1 MSNVSMEEGRRR
13 GREREG
19 DPPLENTHCMLS
31 ILPNP
36 NIGSIRAITFFSK
49 GTTSPTN
56 GGHNNQSCARIYT
69 LYTYKYQC
77 RQGVRKG
84 EGGRKEEEEEHYIL
98 PLLVASCPSED
109 NERRS

>member
-1 MSNVSMEEGRRR
+1 MEAWRRD
-13 GREREG
+13 GGEAEREG

-31 ILPNP
+31 SLPNP

-56 GGHNNQSCARIYT
+56 GGHNNQSCTRIYT

-77 RQGVRKG
+77 RQGLRKG
-84 EGGRKEEEEEHYIL
+84 GGRKEEEEEHYIL
-98 PLLVASCPSED
+98 PLLVANCPSED